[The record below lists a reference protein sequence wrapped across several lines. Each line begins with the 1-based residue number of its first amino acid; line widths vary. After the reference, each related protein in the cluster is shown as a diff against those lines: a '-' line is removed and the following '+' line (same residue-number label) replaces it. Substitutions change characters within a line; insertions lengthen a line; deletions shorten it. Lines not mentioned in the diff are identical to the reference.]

1 MSVVDGVVVLAVVVA
16 AGLGWQVGGAVMGG
30 FVLGFGG
37 GLVLGTVYAPAL
49 VEPLGLAV
57 GFVVVILLVF
67 GGATALAVGGYHLG
81 ETLRDRLRESGL
93 TTPDRAVGSVLG
105 GLAALGV
112 MWLAGTSLAAAP
124 AGVLTSS
131 VHESG
136 LLTGVDRVLP
146 AAPPLI
152 TQIGRYL
159 GDSRE
164 PSLFAGFEPDLPE
177 VLELPPEEAVA
188 EASAAGRD
196 ATVQILADGCGSTS
210 AGSGV
215 VVAEE
220 TVVTNAH
227 VIAGT
232 DEPDVVADG
241 VGHAATTWLFD
252 PELDIAVLRVP
263 GLTAAPLSL
272 SGRMRE
278 RADTGAALG
287 YPQPQRTYDARPI
300 VVLDQITARG
310 RDLFD
315 ETVVDR
321 EIYRLAVAARPGGSG
336 GPVVGPDGTVFGIMF
351 GRAGHHPGVG
361 YALATPAVQDRV
373 NTAVE
378 RGEAVSSGRCL
389 P

>member
-16 AGLGWQVGGAVMGG
+16 AGLGWQVGGAITAG
-30 FVLGFGG
+30 FVVGFGG
-37 GLVLGTVYAPAL
+37 GLALGTVYAPAL
-49 VEPLGLAV
+49 IEPLGLAV
-57 GFVVVILLVF
+57 GFIVVILLVF
-67 GGATALAVGGYHLG
+67 GGASALAVGGYHLG
-81 ETLRDRLRESGL
+81 KMLRDQLRESGWAKA
-93 TTPDRAVGSVLG
+93 DQAVGGVLG
-105 GLAALGV
+105 GFAGV
-112 MWLAGTSLAAAP
+112 GLMWLAGTSLAAAP
-124 AGVLTSS
+124 AGALTSA
-131 VHESG
+131 VHESRV
-136 LLTGVDRVLP
+136 LSGVDRIFP

-177 VLELPPEEAVA
+177 VLELPTDEEVA
-188 EASAAGRD
+188 DASAAGRD
-196 ATVQILADGCGSTS
+196 ATVQILAEGCGSTS

-232 DEPDVVADG
+232 DEPDVVVDG
-241 VGHAATTWLFD
+241 VAHAATTWLFD

-263 GLTAAPLSL
+263 GMTTSPLPLS
-272 SGRMRE
+272 GAMRE

-315 ETVVDR
+315 EAVVDR

-336 GPVVGPDGTVFGIMF
+336 GPLVSPDGTVFGIMF

-361 YALATPAVQDRV
+361 YALATPAVRDRV

-378 RGEAVSSGRCL
+378 RGEAVASGRCL